1 MVEYGTES
9 THTPPPRKLH
19 CVGCCWSVFCV
30 CCIQHCTDGM
40 GCSFASQFKKEG
52 YRVVFDFVVLFV
64 VFVDYLFHILFI
76 SFFTLLA
83 TGSLYLIS
91 PFLAS
96 SSFLIP
102 CLCVGVLQAAIASLC
117 PSLPSVQYP
126 VVSLFRFSF
135 LAPRSSLLVP
145 QSSSPSAFRVKYLF
159 LCHDIT

>member
-1 MVEYGTES
+1 MEHGIN
-9 THTPPPRKLH
+9 THTPPRGLH

-91 PFLAS
+91 PFLAAS
-96 SSFLIP
+96 QPRSLLM
-102 CLCVGVLQAAIASLC
+102 CWCAASRHRVPL
-117 PSLPSVQYP
+117 SLPSLRP
-126 VVSLFRFSF
+126 VSSRFFVSF

-145 QSSSPSAFRVKYLF
+145 QSSSPPAFRVKYLF